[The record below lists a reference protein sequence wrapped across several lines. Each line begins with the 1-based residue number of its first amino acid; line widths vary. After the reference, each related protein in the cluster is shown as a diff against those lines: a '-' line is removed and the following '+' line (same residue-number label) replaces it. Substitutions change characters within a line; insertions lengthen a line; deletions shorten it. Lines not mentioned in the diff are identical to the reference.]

1 MKRNGRLALG
11 AVVLLSFMLFT
22 VSCTKNVVQSEA
34 VPTNAQPEV
43 SKAVNSPSPETEQPV
58 ELQKEPLPTEQPA
71 SEAAVTEEPS
81 PEAAGTAF
89 DNENV
94 HFAFDSSI
102 LSDQARQIL
111 NNDAEYLR
119 TYPET
124 KVTVQGYCDERGTG
138 AYNLA
143 LGQRRAEAVKQYLV
157 VLGITADRLQTISYG
172 EERPIDPGHNEAA
185 WAKNRRAQFILD

>member
-1 MKRNGRLALG
+1 MKRNGRLTLG
-11 AVVLLSFMLFT
+11 AVVLLSFMFFT

-34 VPTNAQPEV
+34 VPTTAQPEV
-43 SKAVNSPSPETEQPV
+43 SEALNSPSPKIEQPV
-58 ELQKEPLPTEQPA
+58 ELQKEPLRTEESA
-71 SEAAVTEEPS
+71 TEEPA